1 MSITPSQPRL
11 ASFLVF
17 GLLFTILERP
27 GFQSQSSPWTPPAQ
41 DNLTQQ
47 FRAAQEDMRTGRF
60 DAAIG
65 ELKQVLRAD
74 PGLVE
79 ARINLGLAYHATGEY
94 KLAVAEL
101 SQAAKE
107 RPDLLP
113 AHLFLGLSYLKLGQ
127 PAKAVSALDRALA
140 LDASNPE
147 ARRALAAADLSE
159 GNYRQAAIQFRK
171 LAAADSEKADAWFTL
186 GRDYLQMAKPLTNEL
201 SMRFPSSAWSLRLAG
216 DVLAERRLWNDAAD
230 AYRKAIAADPAQSG
244 LHAALGEVLTSAGK
258 TQEADAELK
267 AEAGRDAVAAAKAA
281 TGRSNCGHN
290 QERSCAE
297 FMGSQKQLP
306 LPEAIR
312 LGQARLVL
320 GQDEA
325 ASDAFAVAFGLD
337 HASPEAIYW
346 LSRSYLQL
354 ADACFAQLTSLYPDS
369 WRAHELKGEA
379 FGIRQADKEAIAEFR
394 IAARLHPDDPEIH
407 EALGDVLLRQN
418 QLADG
423 KVEIETA
430 LRLNPSAPRSLYLL
444 GNLYVN
450 QREPAKGIPYLEAAL
465 HYDPALTEARPAL
478 GKAYL
483 KVGKPD
489 RAIAELEQSSPI
501 DRYGDLHYLLYEA
514 YRDDGKPELA
524 AQALARSQELRR
536 KSAADDQAKIKPLDE
551 E

>member
-1 MSITPSQPRL
+1 MPITPCQRRL
-11 ASFLVF
+11 ASFPLY
-17 GLLFTILERP
+17 GILFTLLGCP
-27 GFQSQSSPWTPPAQ
+27 GFRSQARPWTPAAQ
-41 DNLTQQ
+41 DDLTER
-47 FRAAQEDMRTGRF
+47 FRAAQENIRDGHFET
-60 DAAIG
+60 AIG
-65 ELKQVLRAD
+65 ELKQVLGSD

-79 ARINLGLAYHATGEY
+79 ARVNLGLAYHATGEY
-94 KLAVAEL
+94 KLAITEL
-101 SQAAKE
+101 SQAAKQ

-113 AHLFLGLSYLKLGQ
+113 ANLFLGLSYVKLGQ
-127 PAKAVSALDRALA
+127 PEKAIPALSRALA
-140 LDASNPE
+140 LDPSNQE

-159 GNYRQAAIQFRK
+159 DNYRQAAIEFRK
-171 LAAADSEKADAWFTL
+171 LAGADSDKADAWFTL
-186 GRDYLQMAKPLTNEL
+186 GRDYLQMAKPLTSEL
-201 SMRFPSSAWSLRLAG
+201 SGRFPTSPWSLRLAG
-216 DVLAERRLWNDAAD
+216 DVLAERQLWNDAAD
-230 AYRKAIAADPAQSG
+230 AYRKAIAADPTEPG
-244 LHAALGEVLTSAGK
+244 LHATLGDVLRHAGK
-258 TQEADAELK
+258 SDEAERELK
-267 AEAGRDAVAAAKAA
+267 AEAGQDATPVPKTAEP
-281 TGRSNCGHN
+281 RSNCGHN
-290 QERSCAE
+290 QERTCAE
-297 FMGSQKQLP
+297 FLGSRKQLSR
-306 LPEAIR
+306 PEAIR

-325 ASDAFAVAFGLD
+325 ASDAFAAAFAMD
-337 HASPEAIYW
+337 RASPEAIYW

-354 ADACFAQLTSLYPDS
+354 ADGCFAQLTSLYPDS

-379 FGIRQADKEAIAEFR
+379 FGIRQADKEAIAEFQ

-418 QLADG
+418 ELAEG
-423 KVEIETA
+423 KAEIETA

-444 GNLYVN
+444 GNLYVS

-465 HYDPALTEARPAL
+465 HYDPALTEARPSL

-489 RAIAELEQSSPI
+489 RAIAELEQSTTI

-536 KSAADDQAKIKPLDE
+536 KSAADDQAKIKPLGE